1 MSSYLKNGQR
11 QAKLAERKKTKA
23 HVKAFYNILGQMD
36 VVAKQLD
43 PTLEYNE
50 DNINEYV
57 NPIIGRDLDSM
68 EKMLVLGKLHYA
80 KEDIKNIEVKSELKQ
95 SEKYSDILE
104 VMEGVRDLRIE
115 TENKLNETKDNN

>member
-1 MSSYLKNGQR
+1 MNTYNKNGQR

-43 PTLEYNE
+43 AMLEYNE

-57 NPIIGRDLDSM
+57 NPIIGRDLDSY
-68 EKMLVLGKLHYA
+68 EKFIILGKMHY
-80 KEDIKNIEVKSELKQ
+80 KKNENQ
-95 SEKYSDILE
+95 SSLS
-104 VMEGVRDLRIE
+104 
-115 TENKLNETKDNN
+115 T

>member
-1 MSSYLKNGQR
+1 MSNYLKQGQR

-23 HVKAFYNILGQMD
+23 HVKAFYRILGEMD

-43 PTLEYNE
+43 PTIEYTE
-50 DNINEYV
+50 ENIDSYV

-80 KEDIKNIEVKSELKQ
+80 KEAINNIEV
-95 SEKYSDILE
+95 
-104 VMEGVRDLRIE
+104 
-115 TENKLNETKDNN
+115 NETKDNS

>member
-23 HVKAFYNILGQMD
+23 HVKAFYQIMNKMD

-43 PTLEYNE
+43 PMLEYNE

-57 NPIIGRDLDSM
+57 NPIIGRDLDSY
-68 EKMLVLGKLHYA
+68 EKFLVLGKINII
-80 KEDIKNIEVKSELKQ
+80 KEN
-95 SEKYSDILE
+95 
-104 VMEGVRDLRIE
+104 E
-115 TENKLNETKDNN
+115 TENNIT

>member
-23 HVKAFYNILGQMD
+23 HVKAFYKILGEMD

-43 PTLEYNE
+43 PMLEYNE

-57 NPIIGRDLDSM
+57 NSIIGRDLDSY
-68 EKMLVLGKLHYA
+68 EKFIILGKMHYA
-80 KEDIKNIEVKSELKQ
+80 KEDINNIEVK
-95 SEKYSDILE
+95 DDP
-104 VMEGVRDLRIE
+104 R
-115 TENKLNETKDNN
+115 NN

>member
-43 PTLEYNE
+43 PMLEYNE
-50 DNINEYV
+50 DNIDSYV

-68 EKMLVLGKLHYA
+68 EKFVILGKMHYT
-80 KEDIKNIEVKSELKQ
+80 KEDINNIEIKDEL
-95 SEKYSDILE
+95 
-104 VMEGVRDLRIE
+104 
-115 TENKLNETKDNN
+115 

>member
-43 PTLEYNE
+43 PMLEYNE

-57 NPIIGRDLDSM
+57 NPIIGRDLDSY
-68 EKMLVLGKLHYA
+68 EKFIILGKMHYS
-80 KEDIKNIEVKSELKQ
+80 KEEIVNNIEVKHGEQEAS
-95 SEKYSDILE
+95 
-104 VMEGVRDLRIE
+104 
-115 TENKLNETKDNN
+115 N

>member
-23 HVKAFYNILGQMD
+23 HVKAFYKILGEMD

-43 PTLEYNE
+43 PMLEYNE
-50 DNINEYV
+50 DNINSYV

-68 EKMLVLGKLHYA
+68 EKFLVLGKLHTA
-80 KEDIKNIEVKSELKQ
+80 KEAVNNTEV
-95 SEKYSDILE
+95 
-104 VMEGVRDLRIE
+104 
-115 TENKLNETKDNN
+115 NETKDNIT